1 MSYIDRRLA
10 ENETIMYRGRF
21 HWLEHTFA
29 WASLIFLGVFIIG
42 IFLFI
47 RQMVKIK
54 TTNFAITSER
64 VNTKR
69 GFLKARVGRMSLDG
83 VEGGKVRQ
91 SMIGRLLGYGTV
103 IIEGRGDMELP
114 LPKMADPAGF
124 LRAVTNAQAK
134 LRHEVQPVEVVD
146 EVTETSPTPSP
157 LDLDVD
163 YVSVSE
169 TDLTIRTA

>member
-10 ENETIMYRGRF
+10 DNETIMYRGRF
-21 HWLEHTFA
+21 HWLEHAYA
-29 WASLIFLGVFIIG
+29 WASLVFLGIFLIG

-47 RQMVKIK
+47 RQMIKLK

-64 VNTKR
+64 VITKR
-69 GFLKARVGRMSLDG
+69 GFLKARVDQMSLDG

-91 SMIGRLLGYGTV
+91 SMVGRLLGYGIV

-146 EVTETSPTPSP
+146 EETNIAPTNSS
-157 LDLDVD
+157 LDSDVD
-163 YVSVSE
+163 YVSISE